1 MITKLAEIT
10 ITTDA
15 TIAGTKLMVDGKDIT
30 KKEKVVSISLYT
42 SAPFKSSYSG
52 ETIKGYSSCSY
63 EVANEDGTIERKSY
77 GTTETDFTTG
87 IGTKIKSS
95 DAIIRFIGHETDKEI
110 TDLVDTII
118 KHCTEKEIP
127 CRDKNILLDRTLS
140 SLTDMASDLDII
152 FPKKENED
160 S

>member
-52 ETIKGYSSCSY
+52 ETIKGYSSSHM
-63 EVANEDGTIERKSY
+63 K
-77 GTTETDFTTG
+77 
-87 IGTKIKSS
+87 
-95 DAIIRFIGHETDKEI
+95 
-110 TDLVDTII
+110 
-118 KHCTEKEIP
+118 
-127 CRDKNILLDRTLS
+127 
-140 SLTDMASDLDII
+140 
-152 FPKKENED
+152 
-160 S
+160 